1 MTSNGISQPLRIITT
16 MKNFD
21 SRVYSVSD
29 FLEWHQN
36 GLLDL
41 SPAFQR
47 RGVWTKAA
55 KSYLIDTIIRGRPM
69 PKVLITQELTNQKT
83 VRTVVD
89 GQQRLRAIL
98 EFVAD
103 SFSILKAHNTEYGRM
118 TYSALPEPIQSQILS
133 YAIGVDVL
141 YNARLDDLLDI
152 FARINTYSVALNTQ
166 EKLNAKYLG
175 SFKVNA
181 YALGHKYAQY
191 FKDAKILTPSQISR
205 MAEAELSSDLL
216 VSLSDGIQTSKNI
229 EKIYKKYEGFD
240 EAPENLTDACA
251 RYDNIMSYI
260 GALFDGKSLAQT
272 NWSRV
277 HWFYTLFN
285 CVGHGLYGDV
295 VPDGARPA
303 LSPERVGVWRS
314 ALLEVSAQYD
324 VYTTD
329 KDIEVPKDYANF
341 IDFSRRRTTDNEA
354 RIGRARFTLK
364 QISA

>member
-1 MTSNGISQPLRIITT
+1 
-16 MKNFD
+16 MKNFE

-41 SPAFQR
+41 SPSFQR
-47 RGVWTKAA
+47 RGVWTRAA

-89 GQQRLRAIL
+89 GQQRLRTIL
-98 EFVAD
+98 EFISGA
-103 SFSILKAHNTEYGRM
+103 FSIQKAHNDDYGRM
-118 TYSALPEPIQSQILS
+118 HYDGLPYEVKSQILS
-133 YAIGVDVL
+133 YSIGVDVL
-141 YNARLDDLLDI
+141 YNASLNDLLDI

-175 SFKVNA
+175 PFKVNA
-181 YALGHKYAQY
+181 YSLGHKYAQY
-191 FKDAKILTPSQISR
+191 FKDGRILTPSAISR

-229 EKIYKKYEGFD
+229 ERSYKKFEALE
-240 EAPENLTDACA
+240 EAPDTLKEAGKRFEET
-251 RYDNIMSYI
+251 MSYI
-260 GALFDGKSLAQT
+260 GTIYDGKTLAQT

-285 CVGHGLYGDV
+285 CVSQGLFGDV
-295 VPDGARPA
+295 VPDFQN
-303 LSPERVGVWRS
+303 SPKLNSDNIISWRS
-314 ALLEVSAQYD
+314 ALTEISAQYD
-324 VYTTD
+324 VYTTE
-329 KDIEVPKDYANF
+329 KDIEIPKEFAKF
-341 IDFSRRRTTDNEA
+341 IDFSRRRTTDTDA
-354 RIGRARFTLK
+354 RLERAKFVLRK
-364 QISA
+364 ISS